1 MATTDSMKMEYPVK
15 NTFIEYPC
23 RRSISLEMFV
33 KERETQSEPIDLM
46 SRLESLDSD
55 FPKLDSAEKDSD
67 PAKIEYLIKNTFI
80 DGLADHPATRSFSL
94 EEFLMERRCKSAP
107 NTAPNSGIMQRLES
121 LEEEPCLVPEFP
133 ATPDLSLRGISLE
146 PLDEEDPS
154 ADDGCA
160 MVPEEGPMIQLPSPV
175 QFPVM
180 PGAAFQCQYQYQDEP
195 SPMPTC
201 NGNVFS
207 DRSTMAPSECDS
219 VPHDVMPHPMEHT
232 QPAFYL
238 EQPDAFTSNL
248 IGEQENYDEGDEVP
262 GERSVVIELN
272 SVLGKWSVGSTG
284 HHFGRCKP
292 CAFFW
297 KSGCQ
302 AGQACQFCHTCP
314 PDEKKRRTKNKLQ
327 WRKAMKVARTSLRYG
342 LF

>member
-55 FPKLDSAEKDSD
+55 FPKLDSTEKDSD

-121 LEEEPCLVPEFP
+121 LEEEPCSVPDHFP
-133 ATPDLSLRGISLE
+133 ATPDLCRGGALELE
-146 PLDEEDPS
+146 PLDEEDP
-154 ADDGCA
+154 AVDDCCA
-160 MVPEEGPMIQLPSPV
+160 MVPQEGPMIQLPSPL
-175 QFPVM
+175 QFPMM
-180 PGAAFQCQYQYQDEP
+180 PGAAFQGIIQYQDEAA
-195 SPMPTC
+195 PMPAC
-201 NGNVFS
+201 SGNVFS
-207 DRSTMAPSECDS
+207 DRSTMAPSECDFS
-219 VPHDVMPHPMEHT
+219 PHDVVPHLTEQIDT
-232 QPAFYL
+232 ACYL
-238 EQPDAFTSNL
+238 EQQD
-248 IGEQENYDEGDEVP
+248 EYDDSEVP
-262 GERSVVIELN
+262 GERAVVIELE

-314 PDEKKRRTKNKLQ
+314 PDEKKKRTKNKLA
-327 WRKAMKVARTSLRYG
+327 WRKAMKAARTSLRYG

>member
-1 MATTDSMKMEYPVK
+1 MAAVEAMKMEYPVK
-15 NTFIEYPC
+15 NTYIEYPC
-23 RRSISLEMFV
+23 QRSISLEMFV

-80 DGLADHPATRSFSL
+80 DGLADHPAIRSRSL

-107 NTAPNSGIMQRLES
+107 NTAPNSGVMQRLES
-121 LEEEPCLVPEFP
+121 LEEEPCAVPEQFP
-133 ATPDLSLRGISLE
+133 ATPENLESLQ
-146 PLDEEDPS
+146 EEDSPCEDELS
-154 ADDGCA
+154 
-160 MVPEEGPMIQLPSPV
+160 EGPMIHLPSPL
-175 QFPVM
+175 QFPIM
-180 PGAAFQCQYQYQDEP
+180 PGAAFHSMAQYQDES
-195 SPMPTC
+195 SPMPAC
-201 NGNVFS
+201 SGNSFS
-207 DRSTMAPSECDS
+207 GRSTMAPSDCDS
-219 VPHDVMPHPMEHT
+219 AIHDVMPPL
-232 QPAFYL
+232 L
-238 EQPDAFTSNL
+238 EQQHAFL
-248 IGEQENYDEGDEVP
+248 EHQDCDQDQGD
-262 GERSVVIELN
+262 RVITIDLE

-297 KSGCQ
+297 KSGCE

-314 PDEKKRRTKNKLQ
+314 PDEKKKRTKQKLA
-327 WRKAMKVARTSLRYG
+327 WRKTIKAARTSLRYG